1 MSQVFYDQ
9 AAMLQSPVVH
19 APAKKA
25 LDYGIAALA
34 LAFLAPLLLLI
45 ALLIKLDSPGPVF
58 FLQPRRGL
66 HNRSFTLIKFRSMYT
81 HLADPE
87 ALRQT
92 SRNDPR
98 VTPVGRWLRRLSL
111 DELPQLLNVL
121 RGEMSLVGPR
131 PHAPNMRVEGAL
143 PNLAGGDYLLRYS
156 VKPGITGWAQVN
168 GQRGELARLE
178 DLRQRLRLD
187 LEYIRGW
194 SFRLDCK
201 ILLLTLTREIFSKN
215 AF

>member
-1 MSQVFYDQ
+1 
-9 AAMLQSPVVH
+9 MLESPALR
-19 APAKKA
+19 APAKQA

-34 LAFLAPLLLLI
+34 LVFLAPLLLLI
-45 ALLIKLDSPGPVF
+45 ALTIKLDSPGPVF

-66 HNRSFTLIKFRSMYT
+66 HNRTFTLIKFRSMYT

-87 ALRQT
+87 VSRQT
-92 SRNDPR
+92 SRGDPR
-98 VTPVGRWLRRLSL
+98 VTRVGKWLRRLSF

-131 PHAPNMRVEGAL
+131 PHAPNMRVEGEL
-143 PNLAGGDYLLRYS
+143 PNIVSEEYLLRYS
-156 VKPGITGWAQVN
+156 AKPGITGWAQVN
-168 GQRGELARLE
+168 GLRGELARLE
-178 DLRQRLRLD
+178 DLRQRVQLD
-187 LEYIRGW
+187 LDYIRGW
-194 SFRLDCK
+194 SLWLDCK